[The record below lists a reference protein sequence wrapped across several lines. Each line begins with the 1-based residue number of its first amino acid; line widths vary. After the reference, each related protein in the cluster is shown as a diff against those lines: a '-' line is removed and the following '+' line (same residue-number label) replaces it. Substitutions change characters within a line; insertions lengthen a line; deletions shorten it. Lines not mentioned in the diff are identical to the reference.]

1 MEVLLTVPLGVVAQL
16 LLFLVLRRGFGM
28 AAGQAALIVGLLA
41 LALYVPYAI
50 LRWPGADVVAMH
62 VAIYLV
68 TAYALGLIVGH
79 RQETA
84 GAAGFH
90 WGPTIIVAFFVVL
103 VLFNAVLV
111 VVATRGLP
119 DPVARI
125 LFPASSGQGQVSSAF
140 PGVVSNDLHK
150 NDLQK
155 KEALYNAYLEQ
166 VEHQRA
172 RGWQVRKGWL
182 EPARAGQPAVFQVQ
196 VTNRAGMALQG
207 AQVGGRFLRPADT
220 RLDQDFV
227 LTEVEPGV
235 YQSVLVLPAP
245 GAWDLVLGIRL
256 GEDRHE
262 VRATTSVAR

>member
-1 MEVLLTVPLGVVAQL
+1 MEVLLTIPLGVAAQL
-16 LLFLVLRRGFGM
+16 LVFLLLRRAFGM
-28 AAGQAALIVGLLA
+28 AAGQAALIVGLLG
-41 LALYVPYAI
+41 LALYVPFAI
-50 LRWPGADVVAMH
+50 LRWPGADVVALH

-68 TAYALGLIVGH
+68 TAYALGLIAGH
-79 RQETA
+79 RQA
-84 GAAGFH
+84 GATGFH

-119 DPVARI
+119 EPVARI
-125 LFPASSGQGQVSSAF
+125 LFPQSGEQRQVSSAF
-140 PGVVSNDLHK
+140 PGVVS

-166 VEHQRA
+166 VERQQA

-196 VTNRAGMALQG
+196 VTDRAGAALRD
-207 AQVGGRFLRPADT
+207 ARVEGRFLRPADT
-220 RLDQDFV
+220 RLDQEFV
-227 LTEVEPGV
+227 LTEVGPGV

-245 GAWDLVLGIRL
+245 GAWDLVLGIQA

-262 VRATTSVAR
+262 VRATTSVAP